1 MRDECYLLLKG
12 TMATTDFPDELLEPG
27 RIVGKRTGTSSSID
41 PAFVTPPAALALLRD
56 HGSCG
61 PLRMLAT

>member
-41 PAFVTPPAALALLRD
+41 V
-56 HGSCG
+56 HS
-61 PLRMLAT
+61 